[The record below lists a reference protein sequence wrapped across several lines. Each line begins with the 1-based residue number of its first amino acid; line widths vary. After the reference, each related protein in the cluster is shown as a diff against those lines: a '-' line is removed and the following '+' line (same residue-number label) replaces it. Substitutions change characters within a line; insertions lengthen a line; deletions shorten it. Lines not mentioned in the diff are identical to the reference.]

1 MSEEISLNEIEEL
14 ESYYFDLIKSSLGET
29 AALKRELESQNKL
42 MKQFLNPV
50 ERGAVETNTKSY
62 FDQGAERVVY
72 HRLNKIGDLGIP
84 NSSPIGA
91 DLFYEIK
98 AGASTQ
104 TDKPIFISIDLKT
117 VRANTGSAIGDVIGD
132 IPCGRNQT
140 SYKCEIKYKDGQIR
154 EYIPKLQSSYEVN
167 DQEAIV
173 LSYLVVILYE
183 LYPSVEA
190 PEQMNVLMISQFC
203 VPNGKLVNHYRE
215 RVFNPGKT
223 SDLRLSADQTI
234 YGPNNKTYETIKSN
248 KKYSQKA
255 KEKFKKNDKI
265 GKLSKKWKCSEF
277 EIFKKTKKFT
287 GSLIKFDNLDGRFN
301 YIECSNFEFLN
312 PTKKRY
318 LVNYFDQNMKDQY
331 LKKLKFYK
339 DNYSI

>member
-140 SYKCEIKYKDGQIR
+140 SYKCEIKYKDGQ
-154 EYIPKLQSSYEVN
+154 N
-167 DQEAIV
+167 TF
-173 LSYLVVILYE
+173 YL
-183 LYPSVEA
+183 
-190 PEQMNVLMISQFC
+190 
-203 VPNGKLVNHYRE
+203 
-215 RVFNPGKT
+215 
-223 SDLRLSADQTI
+223 
-234 YGPNNKTYETIKSN
+234 
-248 KKYSQKA
+248 
-255 KEKFKKNDKI
+255 
-265 GKLSKKWKCSEF
+265 
-277 EIFKKTKKFT
+277 
-287 GSLIKFDNLDGRFN
+287 
-301 YIECSNFEFLN
+301 
-312 PTKKRY
+312 
-318 LVNYFDQNMKDQY
+318 
-331 LKKLKFYK
+331 
-339 DNYSI
+339 

>member
-29 AALKRELESQNKL
+29 AALKRELESQNTL